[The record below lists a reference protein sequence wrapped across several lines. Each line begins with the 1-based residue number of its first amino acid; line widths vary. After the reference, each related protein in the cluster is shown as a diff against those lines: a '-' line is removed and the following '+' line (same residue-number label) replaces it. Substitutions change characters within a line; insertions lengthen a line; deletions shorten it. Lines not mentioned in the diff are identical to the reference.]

1 VTLHFN
7 GVALQGPLSR
17 LLPKFGLSLTDELVF
32 QIVPGVKVGRE
43 VDKKSVQS
51 VVIEFVEP
59 QLMDQIV
66 NHLYP
71 REE

>member
-1 VTLHFN
+1 MTNQTDSKIRGLH
-7 GVALQGPLSR
+7 Q
-17 LLPKFGLSLTDELVF
+17 
-32 QIVPGVKVGRE
+32 GVKVGRE